1 MKIECL
7 SCRKMYDIP
16 DERLMSINKSAFNC
30 PACNSLITIELP
42 VATKGG
48 DEDGH
53 DASGGATIAVSEELK
68 NEIYTAIKA
77 LEPMPEVVHKA
88 REVMTSPN
96 ATFKKIGAVIETDQA
111 ISAKFLR
118 IANSAYYGL
127 SGRVSSIHQAMV
139 VLGNDTIE
147 QVVNTAGASKLFSN
161 TMQGYD
167 LPPDVQ
173 WKHSLAVASGA
184 RIIASKRNP
193 ALESDAFTAGLL
205 HDIGKNILDGFV
217 LENKSDFKTL
227 RMDHNSSRKAEEELF
242 WFDHPQ
248 IGGLV
253 CEEWKLPEIQAIGIK
268 YHHDPLKSG
277 GNDLAYFLYLSN
289 YLAGKCG
296 FGAEKT
302 LEEEAIPDEVLS
314 FVSLKEADLPAIM
327 DEVAAYVGN
336 VSSSMF

>member
-1 MKIECL
+1 MKIECV
-7 SCRKMYDIP
+7 SCGKTYNIP
-16 DERLMSINKSAFNC
+16 DERLKSTTKRAFNC
-30 PACNSLITIELP
+30 PACDGLITIELP
-42 VATKGG
+42 ESAKAGG
-48 DEDGH
+48 ENGRG
-53 DASGGATIAVSEELK
+53 ASGGATIAVSEELK
-68 NEIYTAIKA
+68 NEIFIAIKA

-88 REVMTSPN
+88 REVMASPN
-96 ATFKKIGAVIETDQA
+96 ATFKKVGAVIETDQA
-111 ISAKFLR
+111 ISAKFLK

-147 QVVNTAGASKLFSN
+147 QVINAAGASKLFSN
-161 TMQGYD
+161 TMKGYE
-167 LPPDVQ
+167 LPADVQ

-217 LENKSDFKTL
+217 LKSKVEFETL
-227 RMDHNSSRKAEEELF
+227 RTDYNSSRKAEEALF

-248 IGGLV
+248 VGGLV
-253 CEEWKLPEIQAIGIK
+253 CEEWKLPEIQATGIK

-289 YLAGKCG
+289 YLALKCG
-296 FGAEKT
+296 FGAERT
-302 LEEEAIPDEVLS
+302 AEAAAVPEDVLA
-314 FVSLKEADLPAIM
+314 FFGFQEADLSTIA
-327 DEVAAYVGN
+327 DEITAYVAN
-336 VSSSMF
+336 VSSSVL